1 MFFLFFSPSFFL
13 PLFPSFSC
21 FFSCFLFFGS
31 WIYAMGHGVK
41 KCRPFPRVI
50 ARIHLAITSMNVSCR
65 FVQDALAKTCSS
77 FCRHAE
83 FKYMFDLK
91 ISLVTRASS
100 LKTIQL
106 LTFIIVLWPSERGT
120 MQCEE
125 NNRNRMSMQKWNIL
139 QRWSLKNMS
148 RWCLWFDWITGS
160 VEAQTKAMKS
170 GWFQWRTRPSTPHPG
185 QEFWS
190 ALHHKWPHKSL
201 QSGSLMVL
209 AVKPLKRELELLQAW
224 ASSWF
229 HHVSSC
235 QDAFTHRNFYT
246 QTHLCTQAFTHRRF
260 YTQTLLHTDSFA
272 HRHSWHTEVPFY
284 QVLDGR
290 ASFRAKGLCRTRKNR
305 NFTAVFADRTSFRA
319 NLISCERVATDT
331 SKLQFYLSF
340 WRSKLVSCEKVAFRA
355 VSLALPCALREK

>member
-125 NNRNRMSMQKWNIL
+125 NNRNRMSIQKWHIL
-139 QRWSLKNMS
+139 QRGHWRTCKDGVFGL
-148 RWCLWFDWITGS
+148 TGS
-160 VEAQTKAMKS
+160 LDRWKRNLWVRGQYSSRKGNKQKPWNLDDFNEEPDPPLCTL
-170 GWFQWRTRPSTPHPG
+170 FG

-190 ALHHKWPHKSL
+190 AASQMTTQITPIRESHGPCRETSE
-201 QSGSLMVL
+201 
-209 AVKPLKRELELLQAW
+209 KRVRTATSMNLIV
-224 ASSWF
+224 
-229 HHVSSC
+229 VSSC
-235 QDAFTHRNFYT
+235 QE
-246 QTHLCTQAFTHRRF
+246 
-260 YTQTLLHTDSFA
+260 LLGD
-272 HRHSWHTEVPFY
+272 
-284 QVLDGR
+284 LD
-290 ASFRAKGLCRTRKNR
+290 
-305 NFTAVFADRTSFRA
+305 
-319 NLISCERVATDT
+319 E
-331 SKLQFYLSF
+331 
-340 WRSKLVSCEKVAFRA
+340 
-355 VSLALPCALREK
+355 